1 MLYLFYPGVV
11 AKLGP
16 IKHVYGTLRSTSS
29 VPGGIG
35 GTRAIVE
42 NPTDD
47 SLMETCSIEGRLTE
61 EINKTQSRQGL
72 GTLNSTSMGHRQCR
86 AWGQGD
92 ELLIC
97 CYLLSPLHFQMFP
110 SDWLHTAKYH
120 LLISKP
126 GLSFSSSIFL
136 TSSLP

>member
-1 MLYLFYPGVV
+1 M
-11 AKLGP
+11 
-16 IKHVYGTLRSTSS
+16 
-29 VPGGIG
+29 PGGIG

-97 CYLLSPLHFQMFP
+97 CYLKMHNCNTVIMPKKLECNF
-110 SDWLHTAKYH
+110 
-120 LLISKP
+120 
-126 GLSFSSSIFL
+126 
-136 TSSLP
+136 